1 MGNCVFG
8 WPIYSDVGVTY
19 TPTLSGGSWNSSL
32 PLTNAQDRRLAKVA
46 RSSDALAASTQFD
59 ADLGVSRSIRVIAVL
74 LPNITTAAEIRV
86 RASAVSDF
94 STTVYDSGTAAAWP
108 SGIDAEE
115 SEGMNVWTTLVLP
128 AAQSGRYVRIEVT
141 DTTNTDGHVD
151 VARVVVAGGWQP
163 TINMAEGAK
172 LGLVSETERSVT
184 DGGAAIYND
193 RPRRRTMTFDIEDL
207 PSDEALERGF
217 DMQRIAGT
225 SRQMY
230 FVFDPD
236 DTSHMHR
243 RAFLATLRELTA
255 VEYPYYNRG
264 SIPFQLTEEL

>member
-1 MGNCVFG
+1 MGNCIFG

-19 TPTLSGGSWNSSL
+19 TPTLSSGSWSSSL
-32 PLTNAQDRRLAKVA
+32 PLTNVQDRRLAKVA
-46 RSSDALAASTQFD
+46 RSSDALAASSKFD
-59 ADLGVSRSIRVIAVL
+59 IDLGVTRSVRVIAVL
-74 LPNITTAAEIRV
+74 LPNVTTAATIRARV
-86 RASAVSDF
+86 SAASDF
-94 STTVYDSGTAAAWP
+94 TTTVYDSTAVAAWP

-115 SEGMNVWTTLVLP
+115 SEGMNVWTTLVLS

-141 DTTNTDGHVD
+141 DAANPDGYVD
-151 VARVVVAGGWQP
+151 VARLVVAGGWQP

-172 LGLVSETERSVT
+172 LGIESETERNVT
-184 DGGAAIYND
+184 DGGAAIFNA
-193 RPRRRTMTFDIEDL
+193 RPRRRTMSFDIADI

-225 SRQMY
+225 SGQMY

-236 DTSHMHR
+236 DTTHMHR